1 MKTLLRV
8 SWFSKIKSLY
18 PKFLKGVT
26 FEITTC
32 QINIAQ
38 KMWKYIVFS
47 DPYFSV
53 FGLNTGIYLRIQ
65 FKYGKIR
72 TRKNSVFGTFYAVRP
87 SWFTKNEWSILFLIN
102 NSCGTDFQEL
112 YFCLVKAVDLIF
124 CNCSDFVTL
133 LLVHFCG
140 VKKVS

>member
-1 MKTLLRV
+1 MKTLLRM
-8 SWFSKIKSLY
+8 SWFSKIISLY

-38 KMWKYIVFS
+38 KMSKYKVFS
-47 DPYFSV
+47 GPYFSV
-53 FGLNTGIYLRIQ
+53 FRLNTGIYLRIQ
-65 FKYGKIR
+65 LKYGKIQ

-87 SWFTKNEWSILFLIN
+87 SWFVKNEWSILFLIN

-112 YFCLVKAVDLIF
+112 NFCLVKAVDFIF
-124 CNCSDFVTL
+124 CNCSDFVTFL
-133 LLVHFCG
+133 WSQESIL
-140 VKKVS
+140 KVVV

>member
-8 SWFSKIKSLY
+8 SWFSKIISLY

-26 FEITTC
+26 SEITTC

-38 KMWKYIVFS
+38 KMSKYIVFS
-47 DPYFSV
+47 GPYFSV

-65 FKYGKIR
+65 FKYGKIQ

-87 SWFTKNEWSILFLIN
+87 SWFSKNEWS
-102 NSCGTDFQEL
+102 TDFQEL